1 MLRSFQNFIY
11 LNFVSGSK
19 QSKILSGSKID
30 ELVRYLCKNTHRKNM
45 KLQKI
50 LLYILEKKL
59 KKYYFLKLE
68 NIDYVCSMTNN
79 RMNVE
84 LLMWLSSLYYPSLW
98 LNINYTSALTLIS
111 NKWEIKPSFI
121 SEINWFISGN
131 IKWDSL
137 FIVCQN

>member
-30 ELVRYLCKNTHRKNM
+30 ELVRYLCKNTHKNTHRKNM

-84 LLMWLSSLYYPSLW
+84 LLMWLSSLYYPPL
-98 LNINYTSALTLIS
+98 
-111 NKWEIKPSFI
+111 
-121 SEINWFISGN
+121 
-131 IKWDSL
+131 
-137 FIVCQN
+137 